1 MARLSTRMLVE
12 GVLAAANKSMVTCVL
27 EERGSTEAGAI
38 LVRLDQPDGTCRI
51 ETRVAA
57 MDGGYEW
64 QDITGDAP
72 LDAEAARER
81 VKREKTFDPDLWIVA
96 VDASL
101 SGNPFRKG

>member
-1 MARLSTRMLVE
+1 MARVTTRMLVD
-12 GVLAAANKSMVTCVL
+12 GVLAAANRSLVTAVL
-27 EERGSTEAGAI
+27 EERGSAESGAI
-38 LVRLDQPDGTCRI
+38 LVRLDQPDGNCRI
-51 ETRVAA
+51 ESRVAG

-81 VKREKTFDPDLWIVA
+81 IKREKRFDPDLWVIA

-101 SGNPFRKG
+101 SGNPFKEG